1 MGSVTMTNIHIVNH
15 THWDREWYFTS
26 MDCIVLSD
34 QLFTDVLEE
43 LKRQPNATFV
53 LDGQLSILD
62 DYLELYPEKLA
73 EIKELVAKGQLFIG
87 PWFTQ
92 TDAFFASGESIL
104 RNAMVG
110 VFESKKYGE
119 YLPIGY
125 LPDTFGFN
133 AQMPTILNEAG
144 FDNIIFWRGIDLGE
158 HVQSPYFKWK
168 SLSGENE
175 LYAVNFPQG
184 YGAQQQLEPTKSY
197 VEGRLDKGID
207 FIKNYADETEILIPT
222 GNDQLGIISSLEE
235 KIDKINQIGKYNY
248 KTSTYQAFMDLV
260 RQKDLE
266 EYQGEFRAPV
276 FARVHKTIGSVRMDL
291 KREIFR
297 LENKLTLEIEPMV
310 VIAKELGIVL
320 SNRLVMKAWKKLF
333 ECQAHD
339 SLAGCVSDSVAQDIA
354 HRLKEVSEICDSI
367 ENLVLKRIS
376 EGLQLTDQQFLIL
389 NTSVTPFKG
398 KKVVKLISKVNQI
411 EVLGH
416 DSAVISVDYVP
427 SRQNIMQETPAG
439 NRFIEEPGYYIL
451 QVAVDCSFDGLGYQ
465 VFDFVEQT
473 TADLPD
479 MTPRTMI
486 SKGNYSLTFEE
497 GQLACSDGDQ
507 TIRDFLKI
515 VDDSNAGDTY
525 DYSPIP
531 NDHPVSLTFDSCKGN
546 EETLILEG
554 KLELPYTLAERI
566 AGQTTKVFAYQLT
579 LKLTEQGEVQ
589 GCLSFRNSVLN
600 HRVRIKTKLNQ
611 SIEKVVSAIQFG
623 YLEKTNQSMNDWE
636 QKYSEMPV
644 NIEPFEKQ
652 VIAYSSEEALV
663 FYTEQSKEYEYI
675 NDSLYVTVLA
685 TTDSLGKPDL
695 LYRPGRA
702 SGDTTKKGH
711 IMMETPLAQMENQR
725 IDFDFSVRMAP
736 TDISEHTLVTWK
748 SDKEQPSISYQLQ
761 DLNYFVYR
769 IDNKIQSRIQPLS
782 LSETTY
788 TQISLDLEEGLAVS
802 AIHNAYYSEGV
813 VIRLVNGTSEK
824 RYLEPEKLF
833 AGFKYTRINALEEEV
848 TEIKTISGYG
858 LATYLLT
865 K

>member
-110 VFESKKYGE
+110 VFESKIYGE

-297 LENKLTLEIEPMV
+297 LENKLTHEIEPMV

-497 GQLACSDGDQ
+497 GQLAFSDGDQ

-663 FYTEQSKEYEYI
+663 FYTEQS
-675 NDSLYVTVLA
+675 
-685 TTDSLGKPDL
+685 
-695 LYRPGRA
+695 
-702 SGDTTKKGH
+702 
-711 IMMETPLAQMENQR
+711 
-725 IDFDFSVRMAP
+725 
-736 TDISEHTLVTWK
+736 
-748 SDKEQPSISYQLQ
+748 
-761 DLNYFVYR
+761 
-769 IDNKIQSRIQPLS
+769 
-782 LSETTY
+782 
-788 TQISLDLEEGLAVS
+788 
-802 AIHNAYYSEGV
+802 
-813 VIRLVNGTSEK
+813 
-824 RYLEPEKLF
+824 
-833 AGFKYTRINALEEEV
+833 
-848 TEIKTISGYG
+848 
-858 LATYLLT
+858 
-865 K
+865 

>member
-62 DYLELYPEKLA
+62 DYLELYPEKLP

-110 VFESKKYGE
+110 VFESKKYGK

-207 FIKNYADETEILIPT
+207 FIKSYADETDILIPT

-235 KIDKINQIGKYNY
+235 KINKINQIGKYNY
-248 KTSTYQAFMDLV
+248 QTSTYQAFMDLV

-339 SLAGCVSDSVAQDIA
+339 SLAGCVSDSVSQDIA

-398 KKVVKLISKVNQI
+398 KKVVKLISKVKQI

-416 DSAVISVDYVP
+416 DSAVISLDYVP
-427 SRQNIMQETPAG
+427 SRQNIMEETPAG

-451 QVAVDCSFDGLGYQ
+451 QVAVDCSFAGLGYQ

-473 TADLPD
+473 TTGLPD

-497 GQLACSDGDQ
+497 GQLAFSDGHH
-507 TIRDFLKI
+507 TIKDFLTI
-515 VDDSNAGDTY
+515 MDDSNAGDTY

-531 NDHPVSLTFDSCKGN
+531 NDHPFSLPFDSCKGD

-554 KLELPYTLAERI
+554 KLALPYTLAERI
-566 AGQTTKVFAYQLT
+566 AGQTTKIFAYQLT

-589 GCLSFRNSVLN
+589 GSLSFRNSVLN
-600 HRVRIKTKLNQ
+600 HRIRIKTKLNQ

-695 LYRPGRA
+695 MYRPGRA

-711 IMMETPLAQMENQR
+711 IMMDTPLAQMENQR
-725 IDFDFSVRMAP
+725 IDFDFSMRMAP
-736 TDISEHTLVTWK
+736 TDISENTLVTWK
-748 SDKEQPSISYQLQ
+748 AEKEQPSISYQLQ

-782 LSETTY
+782 LSERTY
-788 TQISLDLEEGLAVS
+788 TQISLDLAEGLAVS

-824 RYLEPEKLF
+824 RYLEPKKLF

-848 TEIKTISGYG
+848 TETKMINGYG

>member
-1 MGSVTMTNIHIVNH
+1 MTNIHIVNH

-62 DYLELYPEKLA
+62 DYLELYPEKLP

-87 PWFTQ
+87 PWYTQ

-119 YLPIGY
+119 HLPIGY

-207 FIKNYADETEILIPT
+207 FIKSYADETDILIPT

-235 KIDKINQIGKYNY
+235 KIEKINEIGKYNY
-248 KTSTYQAFMDLV
+248 QTSTYQEFMRLV

-297 LENKLTLEIEPMV
+297 LENKLTLEIEPML

-339 SLAGCVSDSVAQDIA
+339 SLAGCVSDSVSQDIA

-389 NTSVTPFKG
+389 NTSATPFKG
-398 KKVVKLISKVNQI
+398 KKVVKLISKGNQI

-416 DSAVISVDYVP
+416 ESSVISMDYVP
-427 SRQNIMQETPAG
+427 SRQNIMEETPAG

-451 QVAVDCSFDGLGYQ
+451 QVEVACSFDGLGYQ

-473 TADLPD
+473 SVDLPE
-479 MTPRTMI
+479 MNPRTTLT
-486 SKGNYSLTFEE
+486 KGKYSLSFEK
-497 GQLACSDGDQ
+497 GQLVFSDGKQ
-507 TIRDFLKI
+507 TIQNFLTVI
-515 VDDSNAGDTY
+515 EDSNAGDTY

-531 NDHPVSLTFDSCKGN
+531 NDHPFALTFDSCKGT
-546 EETLILEG
+546 EDTLVLEG
-554 KLELPYTLAERI
+554 KLELPYTLEERI
-566 AGQTTKVFAYQLT
+566 KGQSTTNFAYQLT
-579 LKLTEQGEVQ
+579 LRLTEQGEVL
-589 GCLSFRNSVLN
+589 GALSFENTVLN
-600 HRVRIKTKLNQ
+600 HRVRIKTKLSQ
-611 SIEKVVSAIQFG
+611 PIEKVVSAIQFG
-623 YLEKTNQSMNDWE
+623 YLEKTNRSMTDWE

-652 VIAYSSEEALV
+652 VIAYSPKEALV

-675 NDSLYVTVLA
+675 DDSLYVTVLA

-695 LYRPGRA
+695 MYRPGRA

-711 IMMETPLAQMENQR
+711 IMMDTPLAQMENQL
-725 IDFDFSVRMAP
+725 IDFTFSVRLESK
-736 TDISEHTLVTWK
+736 DISENTLVTWK
-748 SDKEQPSISYQLQ
+748 TEKEQPSISYQLQ
-761 DLNYFVYR
+761 DLNYFIYR
-769 IDNKIQSRIQPLS
+769 IDNKIQSRIQPLA
-782 LSETTY
+782 LSEQTY
-788 TQISLDLEEGLAVS
+788 TQFSLTLEEGLSVS
-802 AIHNAYYSEGV
+802 AIHHAYYSEGT
-813 VIRLVNGTSEK
+813 VIRFVNATKEARS
-824 RYLEPEKLF
+824 LDPEKLF
-833 AGFKYTRINALEEEV
+833 AGYGYTRINALEEEV
-848 TEIKTISGYG
+848 EDTKMISDYG
-858 LATYLLT
+858 LASYLLT

>member
-1 MGSVTMTNIHIVNH
+1 MTNIHIVNH

-62 DYLELYPEKLA
+62 DYLELYPEKLP

-87 PWFTQ
+87 PWYTQ

-119 YLPIGY
+119 HLPIGY

-168 SLSGENE
+168 SLSGENK

-207 FIKNYADETEILIPT
+207 FIKSYADETDILIPT

-235 KIDKINQIGKYNY
+235 KIEKINEIGKYNY
-248 KTSTYQAFMDLV
+248 QTSTYQEFMRLV

-297 LENKLTLEIEPMV
+297 LENKLTLEIEPML

-389 NTSVTPFKG
+389 NTSATPFKG
-398 KKVVKLISKVNQI
+398 KKVVKLISKGNQI

-416 DSAVISVDYVP
+416 ESSVISMDYVP
-427 SRQNIMQETPAG
+427 SRQNIMEETPAG

-451 QVAVDCSFDGLGYQ
+451 QVEVACSFDGLGYQ

-473 TADLPD
+473 SVDLPE
-479 MTPRTMI
+479 MNPWTTLT
-486 SKGNYSLTFEE
+486 KGKYSLSFEK
-497 GQLACSDGDQ
+497 GQLVFSDGKQ
-507 TIRDFLKI
+507 TIQNFLTVI
-515 VDDSNAGDTY
+515 EDSNAGDTY

-531 NDHPVSLTFDSCKGN
+531 NDHPFALTFDSCKGT
-546 EETLILEG
+546 EDTLVLEG
-554 KLELPYTLAERI
+554 KLELPYTLEERI
-566 AGQTTKVFAYQLT
+566 KGQSTTNFAYQLT
-579 LKLTEQGEVQ
+579 LRLTEQGEVL
-589 GCLSFRNSVLN
+589 GALSFENTVLN
-600 HRVRIKTKLNQ
+600 HRVRIKTKLSQ
-611 SIEKVVSAIQFG
+611 PIEKVVSAIQFG
-623 YLEKTNQSMNDWE
+623 YLEKTNRSMTDWE

-652 VIAYSSEEALV
+652 VIAYSPEEALV

-675 NDSLYVTVLA
+675 DDSLYVTVLA

-695 LYRPGRA
+695 MYRPGRA

-711 IMMETPLAQMENQR
+711 IMMDTPLAQMENQL
-725 IDFDFSVRMAP
+725 IDFTFSIRLESA
-736 TDISEHTLVTWK
+736 DISENTLVTWK
-748 SDKEQPSISYQLQ
+748 TEKEQPSISYQLQ

-769 IDNKIQSRIQPLS
+769 IDNKIQSRIQPLV
-782 LSETTY
+782 LSEQTY
-788 TQISLDLEEGLAVS
+788 TQFSLTLEEGLSVS
-802 AIHNAYYSEGV
+802 AIHHAYYTEGT
-813 VIRLVNGTSEK
+813 VIRFVNATKEARS
-824 RYLEPEKLF
+824 LDPEKLF
-833 AGFKYTRINALEEEV
+833 AGYGYTRINALEEEV
-848 TEIKTISGYG
+848 EDTKMISCYG
-858 LATYLLT
+858 LASYLLT

>member
-207 FIKNYADETEILIPT
+207 FIKSYADETEILIPT

-376 EGLQLTDQQFLIL
+376 EGLQLTGQQFLIL

-411 EVLGH
+411 GVLGH
-416 DSAVISVDYVP
+416 DSAVISMDYVP

-497 GQLACSDGDQ
+497 GQLAFSDGDQ

-566 AGQTTKVFAYQLT
+566 AGQTTKVFAYQLK

-623 YLEKTNQSMNDWE
+623 YLEKINQSMNDWE

-702 SGDTTKKGH
+702 SGDTTKKG
-711 IMMETPLAQMENQR
+711 
-725 IDFDFSVRMAP
+725 
-736 TDISEHTLVTWK
+736 IS
-748 SDKEQPSISYQLQ
+748 
-761 DLNYFVYR
+761 
-769 IDNKIQSRIQPLS
+769 
-782 LSETTY
+782 
-788 TQISLDLEEGLAVS
+788 
-802 AIHNAYYSEGV
+802 
-813 VIRLVNGTSEK
+813 
-824 RYLEPEKLF
+824 
-833 AGFKYTRINALEEEV
+833 
-848 TEIKTISGYG
+848 
-858 LATYLLT
+858 
-865 K
+865 

>member
-62 DYLELYPEKLA
+62 DYLELYPEKLS

-158 HVQSPYFKWK
+158 HVHSPYFKWK

-207 FIKNYADETEILIPT
+207 FIKSYADETEILIPT

-235 KIDKINQIGKYNY
+235 KIAKINQIGKYNY
-248 KTSTYQAFMDLV
+248 QTSTYQAFMDLI

-367 ENLVLKRIS
+367 ENLVLKRVS

-416 DSAVISVDYVP
+416 DSAVISMDYVP
-427 SRQNIMQETPAG
+427 SRQNIMEETPAG

-465 VFDFVEQT
+465 VFDFVEHT
-473 TADLPD
+473 TAELPD

-497 GQLACSDGDQ
+497 GQLVFSDGDQ
-507 TIRDFLKI
+507 TIRDFLTI

-579 LKLTEQGEVQ
+579 LKLTERGEVQ
-589 GCLSFRNSVLN
+589 GSLSFRNSVLN
-600 HRVRIKTKLNQ
+600 HRIRIKTKLNQ

-652 VIAYSSEEALV
+652 VIAYSAEEALV

-725 IDFDFSVRMAP
+725 IDFDFSVRVAP

-769 IDNKIQSRIQPLS
+769 IDNKIQSRIQPLA

-824 RYLEPEKLF
+824 RNLEPEKLF
-833 AGFKYTRINALEEEV
+833 SGFKYTRINALEEEV
-848 TEIKTISGYG
+848 TETKTISGYG